1 MTYTALYITMIQGVH
16 RRTKRQVKNPH
27 AGPSAIRRRGLF
39 FAAKQHRPRYGIT
52 RGRCCYFYL
61 IKKMRTASVTA
72 FSQKMLSFW
81 LQPYHTV
88 PHAKSQSLLS
98 RAVYLC
104 QFFLSSIEN
113 IVCRNLTFILH
124 LLIHWL
130 YGFRV
135 ALGRVQTQPRY
146 LCFCLH
152 GAPDFCILSVTMSSS
167 PGKPCNF
174 VGQGLS
180 NIQI

>member
-1 MTYTALYITMIQGVH
+1 MFLELAWRLGGLRAERSGASSYALSWFPLRLSGFFRVPAHKLIQGI
-16 RRTKRQVKNPH
+16 RRRPKRPVKNPR

-39 FAAKQHRPRYGIT
+39 FTAKQHRPRYGIT

-104 QFFLSSIEN
+104 QFLLSSIEN
-113 IVCRNLTFILH
+113 FVCMVRQF
-124 LLIHWL
+124 
-130 YGFRV
+130 
-135 ALGRVQTQPRY
+135 
-146 LCFCLH
+146 
-152 GAPDFCILSVTMSSS
+152 SVFYPITTSSS
-167 PGKPCNF
+167 PGKPCHF

-180 NIQI
+180 NSQI

>member
-1 MTYTALYITMIQGVH
+1 MFLELAWRWGGLRAERSGASSYALSWFSLRLSGFFRVPAHNRLIQGV
-16 RRTKRQVKNPH
+16 RRRLKRQVKNPH

-39 FAAKQHRPRYGIT
+39 FTAKQHRPRYGIT

-88 PHAKSQSLLS
+88 PHAKSQLLLS

-113 IVCRNLTFILH
+113 IVCHNLTFILH

-135 ALGRVQTQPRY
+135 ALGRV
-146 LCFCLH
+146 
-152 GAPDFCILSVTMSSS
+152 
-167 PGKPCNF
+167 
-174 VGQGLS
+174 
-180 NIQI
+180 

>member
-1 MTYTALYITMIQGVH
+1 MFLELAWRLGGLRAERSGASSYALSWFSLRLSGFFRVPAHKNLIQGVH
-16 RRTKRQVKNPH
+16 RRLKRQVKNPH

-39 FAAKQHRPRYGIT
+39 FTAKQHRPRYGIT

-98 RAVYLC
+98 RTVYLC

-113 IVCRNLTFILH
+113 LVCMVRQF
-124 LLIHWL
+124 
-130 YGFRV
+130 
-135 ALGRVQTQPRY
+135 
-146 LCFCLH
+146 
-152 GAPDFCILSVTMSSS
+152 SVFYPITTSSS
-167 PGKPCNF
+167 PGKPCHF

-180 NIQI
+180 NSQI

>member
-1 MTYTALYITMIQGVH
+1 MFLELAWRLGGLRAERSGASSYALSWFPLRLSGFFRVPAHKNLIQGIH

-39 FAAKQHRPRYGIT
+39 FTAKQHRPRYGIT

-88 PHAKSQSLLS
+88 PHAKVNHFWAGRCIYANFSSLLLKTLFAWCAS
-98 RAVYLC
+98 
-104 QFFLSSIEN
+104 FLY
-113 IVCRNLTFILH
+113 FILLQH
-124 LLIHWL
+124 HPSP
-130 YGFRV
+130 
-135 ALGRVQTQPRY
+135 ASP
-146 LCFCLH
+146 
-152 GAPDFCILSVTMSSS
+152 AIL
-167 PGKPCNF
+167 
-174 VGQGLS
+174 
-180 NIQI
+180 

>member
-1 MTYTALYITMIQGVH
+1 MPAHKNLIQGVH
-16 RRTKRQVKNPH
+16 RIPKRQVKNPH
-27 AGPSAIRRRGLF
+27 AGPSAIRLRGLF
-39 FAAKQHRPRYGIT
+39 FTAKQHRPRYGIT

-113 IVCRNLTFILH
+113 FVCHNLRQHRTIPALRLKHRSGSCGTASALPKCSIRHPVLSALLAWH
-124 LLIHWL
+124 LPHLARRI
-130 YGFRV
+130 G
-135 ALGRVQTQPRY
+135 T
-146 LCFCLH
+146 
-152 GAPDFCILSVTMSSS
+152 
-167 PGKPCNF
+167 
-174 VGQGLS
+174 
-180 NIQI
+180 